1 MLTDMEKHKIV
12 NNNNK
17 KVARARNQYTD
28 YIVREPMELMQ
39 FLAARMPQASRTK
52 LKSLLSKRIVYVD
65 QKITTQYNYPLQQGM
80 KVQIS
85 RTKSN
90 HEFRNRLLKLVYE
103 DAYLMVVEKETGL
116 LSVNTE
122 REKERTAATILTEY
136 LRRSNKRSQVYVV
149 HRLDRDTS
157 GLMMFA
163 KDEQTQHTLR
173 DNWHQIVFDRRYVAI
188 VHGNVEQ
195 DYGTVR
201 SWLTDKKLYVAS
213 SPVDDGGQLAI
224 VCTWQIWD
232 IP

>member
-90 HEFRNRLLKLVYE
+90 HEFRNSLLKLVYE
-103 DAYLMVVEKETGL
+103 DA
-116 LSVNTE
+116 
-122 REKERTAATILTEY
+122 
-136 LRRSNKRSQVYVV
+136 
-149 HRLDRDTS
+149 
-157 GLMMFA
+157 
-163 KDEQTQHTLR
+163 
-173 DNWHQIVFDRRYVAI
+173 
-188 VHGNVEQ
+188 
-195 DYGTVR
+195 
-201 SWLTDKKLYVAS
+201 
-213 SPVDDGGQLAI
+213 
-224 VCTWQIWD
+224 
-232 IP
+232 